1 MSTIVYAARRIV
13 TLNPGQPSATHV
25 AVRDDTVRVT

>member
-13 TLNPGQPSATHV
+13 IMNPGQPFAMHV
-25 AVRDDTVRVT
+25 AVRDDTVRAT